1 MFTKRF
7 FPSRFRPSLDIL
19 LISQYTRNIK
29 TNYLH
34 FAENRVFLLKEA
46 NYPIP
51 YIQSMTWINIC
62 KHWASEQS
70 LEKTLKH
77 ATIQCLI
84 NQSHLYTTSMTKR
97 SAEHPQVN
105 VSDHQ
110 IFKVGFFMS
119 NSVVLQSCIIH
130 RFLESL
136 MLQTKAIPAP
146 TTSQVLWKT
155 NSLLKLSKYKTVT
168 SLSQS
173 WQSCYLQITIT
184 VCKSYGQVQY

>member
-1 MFTKRF
+1 MTTATSNCLSFSPSLGQIKLLFTKRF
-7 FPSRFRPSLDIL
+7 FCTRFSPSLDIL

-29 TNYLH
+29 TNYLN
-34 FAENRVFLLKEA
+34 FAENHVFLLKQA

-51 YIQSMTWINIC
+51 YVQSMTQINIC

-70 LEKTLKH
+70 LEKTIKH

-110 IFKVGFFMS
+110 IFKVGSFMS
-119 NSVVLQSCIIH
+119 NSVVVQSCIVP

-146 TTSQVLWKT
+146 TTSQALWKT
-155 NSLLKLSKYKTVT
+155 NSLLKLSKYTTVT
-168 SLSQS
+168 FL
-173 WQSCYLQITIT
+173 L
-184 VCKSYGQVQY
+184 